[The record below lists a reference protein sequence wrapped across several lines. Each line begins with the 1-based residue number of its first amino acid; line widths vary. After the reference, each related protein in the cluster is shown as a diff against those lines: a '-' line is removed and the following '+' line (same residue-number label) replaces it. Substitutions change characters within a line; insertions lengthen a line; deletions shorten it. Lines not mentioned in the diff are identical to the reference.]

1 MGTISKVTAGGATHL
16 IASSAYGIC
25 STAAATAAKTVN
37 FTDDQAFTLIQGE
50 TIHIKFTNTNT
61 VASPTL
67 NVKGTGAKPIHRIG
81 GTAAGTTVA
90 DSWAAGEIVSLTYDT
105 TQISTG
111 CWIINS
117 GHKYTASTTS
127 IGSASVG
134 TAIAADD
141 ITAYTAGT
149 AATLTHS
156 TVNTLNRTKT
166 VLGSTD
172 LTSLGSVTLYTGT
185 ITDGVGTNSTV
196 SKTNYKLDLSNLA
209 KSYGNATA
217 SSISAWTTNTPT
229 SVTYTARS
237 IPNISV
243 SSRTVATGISAS

>member
-25 STAAATAAKTVN
+25 STAAATAAKTVS

-50 TIHIKFTNTNT
+50 TIHVRFTNTNT
-61 VASPTL
+61 VANPTL

-105 TQISTG
+105 TQVSTG

-117 GHKYTASTTS
+117 GHKYTVSTTS
-127 IGSASVG
+127 IGSASAG

-149 AATLTHS
+149 AASLSYTSRSIPNVTS
-156 TVNTLNRTKT
+156 V
-166 VLGSTD
+166 GSR
-172 LTSLGSVTLYTGT
+172 T
-185 ITDGVGTNSTV
+185 ITNPSFSETDRDNGVSTTDYKMIMPYNIVTAVTVPTLGTAIPADNIT
-196 SKTNYKLDLSNLA
+196 
-209 KSYGNATA
+209 
-217 SSISAWTTNTPT
+217 AWTTNTPT
-229 SVTYTARS
+229 TISYTARS

-243 SSRTVATGISAS
+243 SSKTVATGISAS